1 MASSRGGVVVF
12 YCKFCHAEQEM
23 KPVSEGFDGKIIWLK
38 CMDCSKRVFLKKE
51 DYDELLQNNKKRV
64 KTNGDEIDYVDYDPT
79 KNFYIGQHIYHK
91 IWDDRGEVL
100 KKETTS
106 SGRHAIT
113 VAFDRL
119 GERVLIENLNA

>member
-1 MASSRGGVVVF
+1 MASLRGRVVVS
-12 YCKFCHAEQEM
+12 YCKSCHSDQEM

-38 CMDCSKRVFLKKE
+38 CTDCSKMVFLKKE
-51 DYDELLQNNKKRV
+51 VYEKLLQNNKK
-64 KTNGDEIDYVDYDPT
+64 KKANGKEIDYVDYDPT
-79 KNFYIGQHIYHK
+79 KNFYIGQYIYHK
-91 IWDDRGEVL
+91 VWDDKGEVL